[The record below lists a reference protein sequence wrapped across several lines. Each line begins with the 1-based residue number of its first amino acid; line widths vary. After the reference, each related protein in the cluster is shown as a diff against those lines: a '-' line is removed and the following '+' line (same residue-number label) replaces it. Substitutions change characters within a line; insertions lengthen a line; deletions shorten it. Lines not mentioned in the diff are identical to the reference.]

1 MNSQSL
7 GPYRIERLLGHGG
20 MGTVYQG
27 VHKQSGQR
35 AAIKVLAE
43 NLCAD
48 PRFRERFRCEI
59 ETLQRLHHENIV
71 QLHGYGEEGNRLF
84 FVMELVDGP
93 SLDGPLS
100 SGQRFAWPRVVEMAI
115 QVCAALKH
123 AHDHGVIHRDLKP
136 ANLLQASDGTIKL
149 TDFGIA
155 RLFGVR
161 GLTLDGNM
169 VGTPDYMAPEQ
180 TEGQRATPRSDLYS
194 LGCVMY
200 ALLCGKPPFSA
211 KSMTA
216 VLLRVRTAEAVPL
229 RHLVPEVPVPLEQIV
244 GQLLYKEPSRRIP
257 TPQALSKLL
266 RAMQHALSAP
276 DADAD
281 EATPV
286 AEPRGEAGSQVG
298 EREGGLRTAER
309 PTLDFTPEDAERVEA
324 FKTGFR
330 VTPPQPPP
338 AAAASAPN
346 RRQTLAD
353 TQPAAH
359 FTQVDP
365 EVGFPSRLTPAPDT
379 PQQRRRERLRTLGLG
394 ALLLALVATIVWALL
409 PVSAD
414 RKYERIQHW
423 SQQSEL
429 PRLRYHRAM
438 QEFLARFPDDPRAGE
453 VERLA
458 EQLARD
464 ELRQELETKLRA
476 LTAAETRFL
485 QALAH
490 AERGESEQAEAL
502 LEQIV
507 AEFADRDTDALG
519 VTERRLLQRSR
530 YLLQE

>member
-7 GPYRIERLLGHGG
+7 GPYRVERLLGHGG
-20 MGTVYQG
+20 MGSVYQG

-93 SLDGPLS
+93 SLDVPLR

-229 RHLVPEVPVPLEQIV
+229 RHLVPEIPAPLEQIV

-266 RAMQHALSAP
+266 RAMQHALP
-276 DADAD
+276 KPEVDADAD

-286 AEPRGEAGSQVG
+286 AERRGD
-298 EREGGLRTAER
+298 GLGTAER
-309 PTLDFTPEDAERVEA
+309 PTLDFTPEDAQRVEA

-330 VTPPQPPP
+330 VTPPRPPTAP
-338 AAAASAPN
+338 PASAPN
-346 RRQTLAD
+346 RRQALAD
-353 TQPAAH
+353 TQSAAH

-365 EVGFPSRLTPAPDT
+365 EAGLPSRLTAAPDT
-379 PQQRRRERLRTLGLG
+379 PQQRRRERIRTLGLG
-394 ALLLALVATIVWALL
+394 TLLLAVLVAIVWTLM

-414 RKYERIQHW
+414 RQYERIQRW
-423 SQQSEL
+423 SQQSEP

-438 QEFLARFPDDPRAGE
+438 QEFLTRFPDDPRAVE

-464 ELRQELETKLRA
+464 ALRQELETKLRA
-476 LTAAETRFL
+476 LTEAETRFL
-485 QALAH
+485 QALEH

-507 AEFADRDTDALG
+507 AEFADRDANALG